1 MTRQIAVAV
10 VVILALARVSV
21 LAQPHGTA
29 PLRIADF
36 LDEAD
41 GLSLADAMTRALEQ
55 EPTLR
60 AARHDVLISRASIR
74 QAELRPNP
82 SISLERREEPSGT
95 DNLTTVGVDW
105 PLDLFRRAARVT
117 VATRESDVA
126 GRAYDDRVRLLL
138 GQVRERYGAVAAAVR
153 EVAVLD
159 ELITASTRQLETLSA
174 RVAQGASPPL
184 DRNIFA
190 VDVRRLETDRMLQA
204 GQAAA
209 LMLGLKRVLGLP
221 PEAPLRLRHTIESL
235 VLLDTSSAT
244 PATRE
249 PISVDQRSDLRMA
262 DARVAAAA
270 ARVERAQQE
279 GRVEAGLFGS
289 YMRMDAGFP
298 QRGVSAEGTLE
309 RVHGV
314 FHYASAGLRITLP
327 IFNRN
332 QGDVDAARGRQMA
345 EEAARDATRL
355 EAATEVAAARAR
367 DVAAQSARLH
377 VREAR
382 TQAAENLGVIQQA
395 YDLGRLRISDV
406 LVEQRRFLELER
418 QYTEVLRLAYE
429 ARTALHLATGDVR

>member
-1 MTRQIAVAV
+1 MTRHSAVAAFV
-10 VVILALARVSV
+10 VLV
-21 LAQPHGTA
+21 LTQVPVLGQPIGAT
-29 PLRIADF
+29 PLRVADL

-41 GLSLADAMTRALEQ
+41 GVSLADAMARAVEQ

-60 AARHDVLISRASIR
+60 AARHEVLGLRASIK

-105 PLDLFRRAARVT
+105 PLDLFRRDARVT

-126 GRAYDDRVRLLL
+126 ARAYDDRVRLLL

-153 EVAVLD
+153 EIAVLD
-159 ELITASTRQLETLSA
+159 ELITASTRQLEALSA
-174 RVAQGASPPL
+174 RVAQGASAPL
-184 DRNIFA
+184 DRNILA
-190 VDVRRLETDRMLQA
+190 VDIRRLEADRMLQA
-204 GQAAA
+204 GRAAA
-209 LMLGLKRVLGLP
+209 LMLGLKRVLGLAP
-221 PEAPLRLRHTIESL
+221 DAPLRLRHTIESL

-244 PATRE
+244 TATPE
-249 PISVDQRSDLRMA
+249 PISIDQRPDLRVA

-298 QRGVSAEGTLE
+298 QRGVTPEGTLE

-332 QGDVDAARGRQMA
+332 QGDVESARAQHTA
-345 EEAARDATRL
+345 EEATRDATRL
-355 EAATEVAAARAR
+355 EAVTELAAARAR

-382 TQAAENLGVIQQA
+382 TQAAENLAVIQQA

-406 LVEQRRFLELER
+406 LMEQRRFLELER